1 MQTVGLVINNIEYE
15 IDRDIWEKHIR
26 MHPIRP
32 MDALT
37 HNLRVAG
44 GKAPYTSEKI
54 EKVILDEYN
63 VCVNMSSILN
73 KAEKIYEEQYS
84 EPDCTN

>member
-1 MQTVGLVINNIEYE
+1 MGTVGFVINNLEYE
-15 IDRDIWEKHIR
+15 IDSEVWEKHVA

-32 MDALT
+32 MDVLA

-44 GKAPYTSEKI
+44 GKAPYTSEII

-63 VCVNMSSILN
+63 MHINFSSILN
-73 KAEKIYEEQYS
+73 KAEKIYDERY
-84 EPDCTN
+84 